1 MAADNHPVVTI
12 DLTADQIANLDP
24 EQRTQLEGAIKHAFI
39 TATKD
44 FGPEFVMNT
53 AGPVVRHST
62 PSDTVNLAATPSR
75 SKPATKRSGAKK
87 TAAKKSSSKKVASKR
102 TGSKPSRSKPR

>member
-12 DLTADQIANLDP
+12 DLTDDQIAKLDA
-24 EQRTQLEGAIKHAFI
+24 EQRKGLEKAMTSAFI
-39 TATKD
+39 EATKN
-44 FGPEFVMNT
+44 FGPEFVANT
-53 AGPVVRHST
+53 AGPVVRHSR

-87 TAAKKSSSKKVASKR
+87 AAAKKSSSKKAA
-102 TGSKPSRSKPR
+102 SKPSRSKPR